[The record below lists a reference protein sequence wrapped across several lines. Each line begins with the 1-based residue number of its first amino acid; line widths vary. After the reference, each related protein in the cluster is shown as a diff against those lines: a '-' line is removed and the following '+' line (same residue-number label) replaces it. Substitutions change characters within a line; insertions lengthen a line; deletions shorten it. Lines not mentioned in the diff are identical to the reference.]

1 LENRKLKLGRRA
13 AKREGDAEVSEAE
26 KENSVSKFF
35 SSLRTYYL

>member
-13 AKREGDAEVSEAE
+13 AKRESDAEVKAAG
-26 KENSVSKFF
+26 KENIVSKFF